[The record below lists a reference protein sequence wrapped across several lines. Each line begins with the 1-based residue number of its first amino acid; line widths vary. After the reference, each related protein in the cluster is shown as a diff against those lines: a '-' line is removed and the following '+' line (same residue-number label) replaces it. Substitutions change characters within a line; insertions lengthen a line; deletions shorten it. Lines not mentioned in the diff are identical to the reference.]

1 MEKECVRILLRGT
14 QPMIICPAR
23 SIDGMRIPIGWRK
36 PIGDGR
42 LLLLSLFGGK
52 VRRTTADLAYLRNRF
67 VAAIADKVLIAHAA
81 PGSKT
86 AEVAREVLAWGKAV
100 LVIDDRAN
108 QAIVA
113 SGAEAVNTVT
123 GSAVLIERR

>member
-1 MEKECVRILLRGT
+1 M
-14 QPMIICPAR
+14 
-23 SIDGMRIPIGWRK
+23 
-36 PIGDGR
+36 
-42 LLLLSLFGGK
+42 LSLFGGK